1 MIGFNFK
8 SLCLCLTLIL
18 GFSTLSNAQ
27 WQNTENFEQSLG
39 IWNDG
44 GSDALRLKQ
53 TNLVNGEYC
62 VRLRDN
68 SNAASS
74 IFTDNL
80 DLSGYNVVFVSF
92 HYVPLSMEANED
104 FFLEYSSNGGANF
117 ETIKTYIVGRDFN
130 NGDRKNDQV
139 TINRNFTN
147 SSVFRFRCDASG
159 NSDFVYIDDVTIS
172 TSSVGGGGACSVTA
186 TTSNLQCFGNGTT
199 SIDDDTFTIDVTVTG
214 SNTSGR
220 WTGGINGQNRNG
232 NIGQAVT
239 FGPFRTN
246 HGSTVSGWFRDESDS
261 NCQMDITV
269 TAPRGCS
276 DVAPD
281 PTPTAGCN
289 GRITGFSINPQNAS
303 LFGLARDARFCT
315 DRFTSRDIR
324 IRANVSGTH
333 QSMRFVIETPD
344 GTWTTNENAETYDSK
359 GFWATSAG
367 TYRITATLY
376 SEDGQRGEMCD
387 TRTETFVVEA
397 CNVAPTFD
405 CTNLNANIGDSCN
418 DGNNATSGDT
428 VNSNCQCVGSCN
440 TKSIRVRN
448 TGPCDISLFD
458 WRSNQDV
465 FITNINAGSE
475 RTVNAVEGQRF
486 RAIDT
491 GRDFNN
497 LAFDQEFTAGAAC
510 NQTITI
516 NTDYCN
522 QQPAG
527 CNGRITGF
535 SINPQNASLFGL
547 ARDAR
552 FCTDRFTSR
561 DIRIRAN
568 VSGTHQSMRFV
579 IETPDGTWTTNEN
592 AETYDSKGFWAT
604 SAGTYRITATLYSE
618 DGQRGEMCDTR
629 TETFVVEA
637 CNVAP
642 TFDCTNLNANIG
654 DSCNDGNNATSG
666 DTVNSNCQCV
676 GSCNTKSIRV
686 RNTGPCD
693 ISLFDWRSN
702 QDVFITNINAGSER
716 TVNAVEGQR
725 FRAIDT
731 GRDFNNLA
739 FDQEFT
745 AGAACN
751 QTITINT
758 DYCNQQPAG
767 CNGRIT
773 GFSINPQNAALIN
786 NVNGQEF
793 CADQFTA
800 RDIRIRANV
809 SGTHQSMRFT
819 ITTPDGSW
827 TTNEN
832 AETYDS
838 RGFWATTPG
847 TYTISAVLYSEDGQ
861 RGDQC
866 DTRTETFTIRDCNT
880 GGGGN
885 PQNGACS
892 IVVATS
898 NIQCSGNGT
907 SSIHDDT
914 FTVDVVVTGS
924 NTSARW
930 VGGIGGQDRTG
941 SYGQRVTFGPFPT
954 NSGSTISGWF
964 TDENDSNCL
973 HDITVTPPRGCSDNI
988 PTGGNACNF
997 QLVSY
1002 EGFENGYDTWNDGGS
1017 DCFRIEE
1024 DAAAAGRY
1032 CVRLRDN
1039 SGAASSTISDQ
1050 LRFNGV
1056 QEVKVEFIF
1065 FANSMEIGEDLIL
1078 EYTTD
1083 GSNFKQVRSWVA
1095 GTDFQ
1100 NNRFENVNVTFGGNF
1115 TDNTKLRIRCDA
1127 SSNYDIVYVDE
1138 IRVSACGG
1146 SYLNGNNTQ
1155 RSAKSSIILP
1165 KAEKVDVAEEITEIS
1180 VYPNPASHTLNIKG
1194 LNGQSYDVF
1203 NITGQRV
1210 VESSNKEVLDLMTLQ
1225 NGTYILRTQNGQ
1237 MIRFNKI

>member
-92 HYVPLSMEANED
+92 HYVPQSMEANED

-281 PTPTAGCN
+281 PTPT
-289 GRITGFSINPQNAS
+289 
-303 LFGLARDARFCT
+303 
-315 DRFTSRDIR
+315 
-324 IRANVSGTH
+324 
-333 QSMRFVIETPD
+333 
-344 GTWTTNENAETYDSK
+344 
-359 GFWATSAG
+359 
-367 TYRITATLY
+367 
-376 SEDGQRGEMCD
+376 
-387 TRTETFVVEA
+387 
-397 CNVAPTFD
+397 
-405 CTNLNANIGDSCN
+405 
-418 DGNNATSGDT
+418 
-428 VNSNCQCVGSCN
+428 
-440 TKSIRVRN
+440 
-448 TGPCDISLFD
+448 
-458 WRSNQDV
+458 
-465 FITNINAGSE
+465 
-475 RTVNAVEGQRF
+475 
-486 RAIDT
+486 
-491 GRDFNN
+491 
-497 LAFDQEFTAGAAC
+497 
-510 NQTITI
+510 
-516 NTDYCN
+516 
-522 QQPAG
+522 AG

>member
-1 MIGFNFK
+1 
-8 SLCLCLTLIL
+8 
-18 GFSTLSNAQ
+18 
-27 WQNTENFEQSLG
+27 
-39 IWNDG
+39 
-44 GSDALRLKQ
+44 
-53 TNLVNGEYC
+53 
-62 VRLRDN
+62 
-68 SNAASS
+68 
-74 IFTDNL
+74 
-80 DLSGYNVVFVSF
+80 
-92 HYVPLSMEANED
+92 
-104 FFLEYSSNGGANF
+104 
-117 ETIKTYIVGRDFN
+117 
-130 NGDRKNDQV
+130 
-139 TINRNFTN
+139 
-147 SSVFRFRCDASG
+147 
-159 NSDFVYIDDVTIS
+159 
-172 TSSVGGGGACSVTA
+172 
-186 TTSNLQCFGNGTT
+186 
-199 SIDDDTFTIDVTVTG
+199 
-214 SNTSGR
+214 
-220 WTGGINGQNRNG
+220 
-232 NIGQAVT
+232 
-239 FGPFRTN
+239 
-246 HGSTVSGWFRDESDS
+246 
-261 NCQMDITV
+261 
-269 TAPRGCS
+269 
-276 DVAPD
+276 
-281 PTPTAGCN
+281 
-289 GRITGFSINPQNAS
+289 
-303 LFGLARDARFCT
+303 
-315 DRFTSRDIR
+315 
-324 IRANVSGTH
+324 
-333 QSMRFVIETPD
+333 
-344 GTWTTNENAETYDSK
+344 
-359 GFWATSAG
+359 
-367 TYRITATLY
+367 
-376 SEDGQRGEMCD
+376 
-387 TRTETFVVEA
+387 
-397 CNVAPTFD
+397 
-405 CTNLNANIGDSCN
+405 
-418 DGNNATSGDT
+418 
-428 VNSNCQCVGSCN
+428 
-440 TKSIRVRN
+440 
-448 TGPCDISLFD
+448 
-458 WRSNQDV
+458 
-465 FITNINAGSE
+465 
-475 RTVNAVEGQRF
+475 
-486 RAIDT
+486 
-491 GRDFNN
+491 
-497 LAFDQEFTAGAAC
+497 
-510 NQTITI
+510 
-516 NTDYCN
+516 
-522 QQPAG
+522 
-527 CNGRITGF
+527 
-535 SINPQNASLFGL
+535 
-547 ARDAR
+547 
-552 FCTDRFTSR
+552 
-561 DIRIRAN
+561 
-568 VSGTHQSMRFV
+568 
-579 IETPDGTWTTNEN
+579 
-592 AETYDSKGFWAT
+592 
-604 SAGTYRITATLYSE
+604 
-618 DGQRGEMCDTR
+618 
-629 TETFVVEA
+629 
-637 CNVAP
+637 
-642 TFDCTNLNANIG
+642 
-654 DSCNDGNNATSG
+654 
-666 DTVNSNCQCV
+666 
-676 GSCNTKSIRV
+676 
-686 RNTGPCD
+686 
-693 ISLFDWRSN
+693 
-702 QDVFITNINAGSER
+702 
-716 TVNAVEGQR
+716 
-725 FRAIDT
+725 
-731 GRDFNNLA
+731 
-739 FDQEFT
+739 
-745 AGAACN
+745 
-751 QTITINT
+751 
-758 DYCNQQPAG
+758 
-767 CNGRIT
+767 
-773 GFSINPQNAALIN
+773 
-786 NVNGQEF
+786 
-793 CADQFTA
+793 
-800 RDIRIRANV
+800 
-809 SGTHQSMRFT
+809 MRFT

-924 NTSARW
+924 NTSSRW

-1146 SYLNGNNTQ
+1146 AYLNGNNTQ